1 MHPDEQFNFSPLLL
15 AFTVISSILLLTVI
29 ITSNRS
35 HCNPSCI
42 PGCIP
47 NIRFLNLLIASLL
60 N

>member
-1 MHPDEQFNFSPLLL
+1 MHPDEQFYFSPLLL
-15 AFTVISSILLLTVI
+15 AFTVIYSMLLLTVI

-35 HCNPSCI
+35 HCISSCI